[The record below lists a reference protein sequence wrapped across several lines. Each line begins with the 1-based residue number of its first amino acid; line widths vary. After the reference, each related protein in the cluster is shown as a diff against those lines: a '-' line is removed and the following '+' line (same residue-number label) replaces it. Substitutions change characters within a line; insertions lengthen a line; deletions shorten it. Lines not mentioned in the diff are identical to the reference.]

1 MSHESTR
8 RLFTLAEV
16 VAEWDLGA
24 DMADPVR
31 WLMRQIRAGR
41 VRARKIGRS
50 WRMTQ
55 ADIDAALEAFGSPAP
70 AQPAEDVQPRWGLS
84 AGSMRRRI
92 A

>member
-1 MSHESTR
+1 MR
-8 RLFTLAEV
+8 RLYTLDEV
-16 VAEWDLGA
+16 VAGWGLGA

-41 VRARKIGRS
+41 VKARKIGRS

-55 ADIDAALEAFGSPAP
+55 ADVDAALEAFGS
-70 AQPAEDVQPRWGLS
+70 QVRVTPAEHVQPRGGLS
-84 AGSMRRRI
+84 AGSVRRRI

>member
-1 MSHESTR
+1 MTR
-8 RLFTLAEV
+8 LYTLDEV
-16 VAEWDLGA
+16 VAGWDLGA

-55 ADIDAALEAFGSPAP
+55 ADVDAALEAFGSTAP
-70 AQPAEDVQPRWGLS
+70 AAPAVEDVQPRGGLS
-84 AGSMRRRI
+84 AGSARRRI